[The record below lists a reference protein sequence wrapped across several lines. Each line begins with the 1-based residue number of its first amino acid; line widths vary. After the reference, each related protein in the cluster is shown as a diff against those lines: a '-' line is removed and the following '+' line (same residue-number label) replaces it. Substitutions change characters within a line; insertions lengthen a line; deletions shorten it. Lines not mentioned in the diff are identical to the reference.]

1 MKKPTFSRM
10 FFACQWVAAA
20 GLICTSSAWA
30 GDFERAYRA
39 ALEND
44 AKYRADKFALAS
56 GQQAAPI
63 ALGALLPQVS
73 ANVTETFVSGSQTTD
88 LASGGST
95 NTSLDYRAP
104 SQSINLRAPLIN
116 MEAQAQYRQ
125 AIAQV
130 GASEATFVA
139 RKAALVE
146 RLATAYL
153 QRMLAEDAFA
163 SLQAQLRAVLGQRDL
178 MRKRFERG
186 EGTKTE
192 VAEARGNLSLVSSQW
207 ADSKDVMENTR
218 QSLMVITGQ
227 PLESIARLQPDF
239 VPPPLGPETL
249 EAWQDMARR
258 TNPDVAARKL
268 AVDVAQAGVA
278 RSQAGHL
285 PRLDLVASASNSRNE
300 SASSLNQAV
309 SQGAIGLQLSIPI
322 YSGGAV
328 KAGITQAVAEQSRAE
343 ADLVSEIRALDVEVA
358 RLFNVIQTGNSKL
371 LAYQDVL
378 EAAQVALDGTQ
389 KGQMSGLRTNVDV
402 LEAVRKVYQA
412 QRDLAQARYDHIFQR
427 VKLYNKAGL
436 EPDAVIAKMDA
447 LLSPATNAR

>member
-1 MKKPTFSRM
+1 
-10 FFACQWVAAA
+10 
-20 GLICTSSAWA
+20 
-30 GDFERAYRA
+30 
-39 ALEND
+39 
-44 AKYRADKFALAS
+44 
-56 GQQAAPI
+56 
-63 ALGALLPQVS
+63 
-73 ANVTETFVSGSQTTD
+73 
-88 LASGGST
+88 
-95 NTSLDYRAP
+95 
-104 SQSINLRAPLIN
+104 
-116 MEAQAQYRQ
+116 
-125 AIAQV
+125 
-130 GASEATFVA
+130 
-139 RKAALVE
+139 
-146 RLATAYL
+146 
-153 QRMLAEDAFA
+153 
-163 SLQAQLRAVLGQRDL
+163 
-178 MRKRFERG
+178 
-186 EGTKTE
+186 
-192 VAEARGNLSLVSSQW
+192 
-207 ADSKDVMENTR
+207 
-218 QSLMVITGQ
+218 
-227 PLESIARLQPDF
+227 
-239 VPPPLGPETL
+239 
-249 EAWQDMARR
+249 MARR

-378 EAAQVALDGTQ
+378 EAAQIALDGTQ